1 MTYIMFEKPKKKSLN
16 KEGNK
21 LLINFDKIEISKPI
35 RKDIIIEKDKT
46 KEVVKLPKIK
56 HKPLKKGKKLF

>member
-1 MTYIMFEKPKKKSLN
+1 MTYIMFEKPKKKSVN

-21 LLINFDKIEISKPI
+21 LLINFDKIKISKPI

-56 HKPLKKGKKLF
+56 NKPLKKGKKLF